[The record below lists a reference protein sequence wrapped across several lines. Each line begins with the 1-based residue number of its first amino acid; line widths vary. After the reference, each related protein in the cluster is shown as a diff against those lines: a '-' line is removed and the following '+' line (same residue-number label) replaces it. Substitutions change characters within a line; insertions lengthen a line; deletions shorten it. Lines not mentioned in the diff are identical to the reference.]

1 MRYLTKEWYLAG
13 QTWPVAADV
22 QARLDETGRAFREAR
37 AREDLPPELMRNGT
51 VRSMRAQEDTY
62 SDALISDQESS
73 RKKAVAQL
81 MREYDGNKAKVAR
94 SLGIARSTLYR
105 ILKER
110 E

>member
-1 MRYLTKEWYLAG
+1 
-13 QTWPVAADV
+13 
-22 QARLDETGRAFREAR
+22 
-37 AREDLPPELMRNGT
+37 
-51 VRSMRAQEDTY
+51 
-62 SDALISDQESS
+62 
-73 RKKAVAQL
+73 

>member
-1 MRYLTKEWYLAG
+1 MSGRFI
-13 QTWPVAADV
+13 
-22 QARLDETGRAFREAR
+22 ETH
-37 AREDLPPELMRNGT
+37 DLPPELMRNGT
-51 VRSMRAQEDTY
+51 VRSMRAHEDTY